1 MKKEMEKTYTVTES
15 QLRKFVQ
22 RGWNLRAGYSMLV
35 AEPVT
40 IANIDSAM
48 EDGIKELDENK

>member
-1 MKKEMEKTYTVTES
+1 MEKTYTVTES